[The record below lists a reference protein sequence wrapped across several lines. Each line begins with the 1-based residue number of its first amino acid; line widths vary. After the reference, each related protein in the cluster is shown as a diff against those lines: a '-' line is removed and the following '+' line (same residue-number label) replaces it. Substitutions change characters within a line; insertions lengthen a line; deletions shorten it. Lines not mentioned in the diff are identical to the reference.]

1 MDKKY
6 DPCHFFLKGYKYGEW
21 LKKDEEKIKSQ
32 QDETIAKR
40 VKLRRQKLD
49 DEDLSDSQTNY

>member
-6 DPCHFFLKGYKYGEW
+6 DPCHFFLKYGEW
-21 LKKDEEKIKSQ
+21 LKKDEENIKSQ

-40 VKLRRQKLD
+40 VKLRGQKQD